1 MKHKKQV
8 NKYPKDVLSKYVDE
22 NTNRVPLIG
31 YSETEGDRKKLKY
44 KKHKTTSDLLQPLD
58 NRKVLYFD
66 DSSKKLYPPPYQ
78 TYAEIKDSIET
89 MPFTIVL
96 KRDTE
101 NNDWVRLLYK
111 PTDRSQRQIFT
122 YDEVKAFGWKF
133 VPHSFEDL
141 SLHIK
146 SLGNLPFV
154 RSKEATRILASSDS
168 TKDQYVKKNGRVFI
182 KVNDKYNVQI
192 YPVRQLRIWQKK
204 MSPSEI
210 KTTWTEPTFE
220 ERDLQ
225 EMIPLIPSIQSY
237 LKTV

>member
-1 MKHKKQV
+1 
-8 NKYPKDVLSKYVDE
+8 
-22 NTNRVPLIG
+22 
-31 YSETEGDRKKLKY
+31 
-44 KKHKTTSDLLQPLD
+44 
-58 NRKVLYFD
+58 
-66 DSSKKLYPPPYQ
+66 
-78 TYAEIKDSIET
+78 
-89 MPFTIVL
+89 
-96 KRDTE
+96 
-101 NNDWVRLLYK
+101 
-111 PTDRSQRQIFT
+111 
-122 YDEVKAFGWKF
+122 
-133 VPHSFEDL
+133 
-141 SLHIK
+141 
-146 SLGNLPFV
+146 LPFV